1 MNTKQRL
8 VLPEAAAE
16 QSLLLPEAAANY
28 RLILPKAAANYL
40 SVTTRTLANWRSRGV
55 PNIKF
60 VKVGRCVR
68 YRLSDLD
75 AFIDKNSQNSQGV

>member
-8 VLPEAAAE
+8 VLPEATAE
-16 QSLLLPEAAANY
+16 QCLVLPE
-28 RLILPKAAANYL
+28 AAANYL

-75 AFIDKNSQNSQGV
+75 VFIAQNSSHNDVVA